1 MPTRSQRHL
10 REFQGQDSAGDSEP
24 IPGPPLTGAG
34 PATATVA
41 NVGAAGRAVAALTAA
56 GGQSPFTWAVSS
68 AGALGVAV
76 SGASL
81 RTTTNPVR
89 AAGIGAFP
97 VGIVATDVN
106 GHTFPYTITVTL
118 T

>member
-1 MPTRSQRHL
+1 MSARLGARRCPDGGWRPVALHVGGEQR
-10 REFQGQDSAGDSEP
+10 RG
-24 IPGPPLTGAG
+24 
-34 PATATVA
+34 
-41 NVGAAGRAVAALTAA
+41 
-56 GGQSPFTWAVSS
+56 
-68 AGALGVAV
+68 LGVDV

-89 AAGIGAFP
+89 AAGLGAFP